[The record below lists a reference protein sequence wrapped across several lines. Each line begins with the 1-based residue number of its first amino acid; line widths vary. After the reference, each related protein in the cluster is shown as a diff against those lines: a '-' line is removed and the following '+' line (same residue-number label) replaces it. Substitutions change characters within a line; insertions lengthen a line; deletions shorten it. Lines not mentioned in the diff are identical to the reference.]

1 MQKFALLSISFCF
14 LLACKQKT
22 TPITTHTDTIV
33 PVKDTAHANT
43 TLVTAVDTAVMPPQ
57 NDTIVVTEPQLIGKW
72 TRPVEGLENKTEG
85 FELKKQGK
93 IRSINSTPLGMVYD
107 NWALHTDTLILS
119 SHRALVK
126 EPEEVID
133 TSIIRSISDTSLIL
147 FPIRA
152 AEGYEERYTRRYND
166 HRK

>member
-1 MQKFALLSISFCF
+1 MQKISLLSISLLF

-22 TPITTHTDTIV
+22 TPVTTHTDTIIAA
-33 PVKDTAHANT
+33 KDTVLAIPIA
-43 TLVTAVDTAVMPPQ
+43 DTAVAPPHT
-57 NDTIVVTEPQLIGKW
+57 DTIVVTEPQLLGRW

-85 FELKKQGK
+85 FELRKQGK
-93 IRSINSTPLGMVYD
+93 IRNINSTKFTMVYD
-107 NWALHTDTLILS
+107 GWALHTDTLILS
-119 SHRALVK
+119 SHQALVK

-133 TSIIRSISDTSLIL
+133 TAIIRGITDTTLIL

-152 AEGYEERYTRRYND
+152 AEGYEERYTRRYEM